1 MNGDVWTEPRP
12 LPTPKTVN
20 LSVTGRCNLRCQYC
34 FFANEMTA
42 LADLPL
48 QSHVDLFVELNRL
61 GVMDVC
67 LSGGE
72 PFTRPDLFDLIDGVT
87 ANRMRYSILSN
98 GTLIDEKMLNQF
110 EKGKRRLRL
119 NYIQVSIDGSTAEIH
134 DRSRP
139 GSFDRALRGLRLLK
153 NAGLP
158 VAVRVTI
165 HRHNV
170 DDLENIARLLLEEIG
185 IPAVASNEAMPVG
198 SGCRNE
204 RDICLTPA
212 GQRKAMETIGRLM
225 DRYPGRLNASAGPQA
240 KRKFYAEMELARR
253 TGERPKNWQM
263 GFLTA
268 CGCVFSMI
276 DILHDGSIIP
286 CAMLPDLVLGNI
298 SDHNLEEIWLSHP
311 TLSALRRRRRIP
323 MEQVPGCERCDWTPY
338 CNGGCPGLAYQLA
351 GDFNLAN
358 PQDCYRRF
366 MLDETVDTH
375 VL

>member
-1 MNGDVWTEPRP
+1 MNGDARTEPEP

-48 QSHVDLFVELNRL
+48 QSHLDLFVELNRL

-72 PFTRPDLFDLIDGVT
+72 PFTRPDLFELIDGIT
-87 ANRMRYSILSN
+87 ANRMRYNILSN
-98 GTLIDEKMLNQF
+98 GTLIDEKMLKQF

-139 GSFDRALRGLRLLK
+139 GSFDRALRGLRLLR
-153 NAGLP
+153 NSGFP
-158 VAVRVTI
+158 VMVRVTI
-165 HRHNV
+165 NRHNV

-185 IPAVASNEAMPVG
+185 VPAIGSNEAMPVG
-198 SGCRNE
+198 SGCHNE

-240 KRKFYAEMELARR
+240 KLKMYAEMELARR
-253 TGERPKNWQM
+253 TGEKPRSWTM
-263 GFLTA
+263 GSLSA
-268 CGCVFSMI
+268 CGCVFSTI
-276 DILHDGSIIP
+276 DILHDGSVVP
-286 CAMLPDLVLGNI
+286 CAMLPDLVLGNV
-298 SDHNLEEIWLSHP
+298 SGHNLEEIWLSHP
-311 TLSALRRRRRIP
+311 ILNALRRRRLIP
-323 MEQVPGCERCDWTPY
+323 MEQVPGCERCEWAAS
-338 CNGGCPGLAYQLA
+338 CNGSCPGLAYQLV
-351 GDFNLAN
+351 GDFNHAN

-366 MLDETVDTH
+366 LDETVDTH
-375 VL
+375 AL